1 MFSFKVPE
9 FLRLDA
15 DGNAVYSKNG
25 FDQILGSALPKF
37 TAGFTNSF
45 TYKKWN
51 ASIFMNAVTGF
62 YLYNNTANA
71 LFLKGALKNGRN
83 VTNEVINSIESGLNP
98 GSPSSRFLEK
108 GDFVRL
114 ANASIGYN
122 FDVKSKWIKTL
133 NASLSGQNL
142 ALFTKYSGL
151 DPEVDVDKS
160 IRGVPSR
167 GFDYTAYP
175 KARTI
180 TIGLN
185 IGF

>member
-1 MFSFKVPE
+1 MV
-9 FLRLDA
+9 
-15 DGNAVYSKNG
+15 
-25 FDQILGSALPKF
+25 
-37 TAGFTNSF
+37 
-45 TYKKWN
+45 
-51 ASIFMNAVTGF
+51 
-62 YLYNNTANA
+62 
-71 LFLKGALKNGRN
+71 
-83 VTNEVINSIESGLNP
+83 NSIESGLNP